1 MLTESGTVELKRK
14 YVDDIKKTVIAFA
27 NGDGGTVYIGVED
40 DGAVT
45 GVEDPDG
52 TMLQAANALRDAIR
66 PDVTLFVA
74 CNAEEL
80 EGKTI
85 VTLRVQ
91 RGTARPYYLAGKGI
105 RPEGVF
111 VRFGAS
117 TVPATEAA
125 ILDMIRET
133 SGDCY
138 EASRSLNQQLTFQKA
153 GEYFQKQGLAFGEQ
167 QKRTLGLIGSDGTYT
182 NLALLLSE
190 QCIHTLKLAVFQ
202 GSRKTVFRDR
212 AELTGSLL
220 NQLDEAF
227 AYIDRFNNTHADY
240 RGLERVDV
248 RDYPVQAI
256 REALLNAIIHRD
268 YSFRA
273 PTLISIFDDRIEFV
287 SVGGL
292 VRGLTKA
299 DILLGVSAPRNERLA
314 NVFYRLRLIEAY
326 GTGMPKIQECY
337 REQPVQPVIEIAD
350 HAFKVTLPN
359 LNYGREAQA
368 SETRR
373 TSGLTERE
381 ATVLALL
388 EERGSI
394 TRREVEKA
402 LGVSQATAIL
412 ALREMTRK
420 GLLRKT
426 GGGRTQAYCLP
437 ER

>member
-167 QKRTLGLIGSDGTYT
+167 QKRTLGLIGADGTYT
-182 NLALLLSE
+182 NLGLLLSE

-202 GSRKTVFRDR
+202 GGRKTVFRDR

-299 DILLGVSAPRNERLA
+299 DILLGVSAPRNEQLA

-359 LNYGREAQA
+359 LNYGREAQTA
-368 SETRR
+368 ETRR

-402 LGVSQATAIL
+402 LDVSQATAIL

>member
-337 REQPVQPVIEIAD
+337 REQPVQPVIEIAE

-368 SETRR
+368 AETRR

>member
-1 MLTESGTVELKRK
+1 MLTESGSVELKRK

-299 DILLGVSAPRNERLA
+299 DILLGVSAPRNEQLA

-359 LNYGREAQA
+359 LNYGREAQTA
-368 SETRR
+368 ETRR

>member
-1 MLTESGTVELKRK
+1 MTESGTVELKRK

-368 SETRR
+368 AETRR

>member
-1 MLTESGTVELKRK
+1 MLTESGSVELKRK

-74 CNAEEL
+74 CSAEEL

-167 QKRTLGLIGSDGTYT
+167 QKRTLGLIGADGTYT

-202 GSRKTVFRDR
+202 GGRKTVFRDR

-248 RDYPVQAI
+248 RDYPIQAI

-299 DILLGVSAPRNERLA
+299 DILLGVSAPRNEQLA

-359 LNYGREAQA
+359 LNYGREAQTA
-368 SETRR
+368 ETRR

>member
-182 NLALLLSE
+182 NLGLLLSE

-202 GSRKTVFRDR
+202 GGRKTVFRDR

-299 DILLGVSAPRNERLA
+299 DILLGVSAPAE
-314 NVFYRLRLIEAY
+314 
-326 GTGMPKIQECY
+326 
-337 REQPVQPVIEIAD
+337 
-350 HAFKVTLPN
+350 
-359 LNYGREAQA
+359 
-368 SETRR
+368 
-373 TSGLTERE
+373 
-381 ATVLALL
+381 
-388 EERGSI
+388 
-394 TRREVEKA
+394 
-402 LGVSQATAIL
+402 
-412 ALREMTRK
+412 
-420 GLLRKT
+420 
-426 GGGRTQAYCLP
+426 
-437 ER
+437 

>member
-359 LNYGREAQA
+359 LNYGREAQTA
-368 SETRR
+368 ETRR

-437 ER
+437 DR

>member
-1 MLTESGTVELKRK
+1 M
-14 YVDDIKKTVIAFA
+14 
-27 NGDGGTVYIGVED
+27 ED

-167 QKRTLGLIGSDGTYT
+167 QKRTLGLIGADGTYT

-368 SETRR
+368 AETRR

>member
-292 VRGLTKA
+292 VRGLTKE
-299 DILLGVSAPRNERLA
+299 DILLGVSAPRNEQLA

-368 SETRR
+368 AETRR

>member
-182 NLALLLSE
+182 NLGLLLSE

-202 GSRKTVFRDR
+202 GGRKTVFRDR

-299 DILLGVSAPRNERLA
+299 DILLGVSAPRNEQLA

-368 SETRR
+368 AETRR

>member
-292 VRGLTKA
+292 VRGLTKE
-299 DILLGVSAPRNERLA
+299 DILLGVSAPRNEQLA

-326 GTGMPKIQECY
+326 GTGLPKIQECY

-359 LNYGREAQA
+359 LNYGQEAQTA
-368 SETRR
+368 ETRR

-437 ER
+437 DR

>member
-167 QKRTLGLIGSDGTYT
+167 QKRTLGLIGVDGTYT

-202 GSRKTVFRDR
+202 GGRKTVFRDR

-299 DILLGVSAPRNERLA
+299 DILLGVSAPRNEQLA

-359 LNYGREAQA
+359 LNYGREAQTA
-368 SETRR
+368 ETRR

>member
-299 DILLGVSAPRNERLA
+299 DILLGVSAPRNEQLA

-368 SETRR
+368 AETRR

>member
-240 RGLERVDV
+240 RCLERVDV

-368 SETRR
+368 AETRR

>member
-314 NVFYRLRLIEAY
+314 NVFYRLCLIEAY

-368 SETRR
+368 AETRR

-402 LGVSQATAIL
+402 LGVSQTTAIL

>member
-368 SETRR
+368 AETRR

>member
-240 RGLERVDV
+240 RGLEREDV

-350 HAFKVTLPN
+350 HAFKVTLPK

-368 SETRR
+368 AETRR

>member
-1 MLTESGTVELKRK
+1 MLTESGSVELKRK

-40 DGAVT
+40 DGTVT

-167 QKRTLGLIGSDGTYT
+167 QKRTLGLIGADGTYT

-202 GSRKTVFRDR
+202 GGRKTVFRDR

-299 DILLGVSAPRNERLA
+299 DILLGVSAPRNEQLA

-359 LNYGREAQA
+359 LNYGREAQTA
-368 SETRR
+368 ETRR

>member
-167 QKRTLGLIGSDGTYT
+167 QKRTLGLIGADGTYT

-299 DILLGVSAPRNERLA
+299 DILLGVSAPRNEQLA

-368 SETRR
+368 AETRR

>member
-105 RPEGVF
+105 RPEGGF

-368 SETRR
+368 AETRR

>member
-1 MLTESGTVELKRK
+1 MTESGTVELKRK

-167 QKRTLGLIGSDGTYT
+167 QKRTLGLIGADGTYT

-202 GSRKTVFRDR
+202 GGRKTVFRDR

-299 DILLGVSAPRNERLA
+299 DILLGVSAPRNEQLA

-359 LNYGREAQA
+359 LNYGREAQTA
-368 SETRR
+368 ETRR

>member
-52 TMLQAANALRDAIR
+52 TMLQAANTLRDAIR

-292 VRGLTKA
+292 VRGLTKE
-299 DILLGVSAPRNERLA
+299 DILLGVSAPRNEQLA

-368 SETRR
+368 AETRR

-437 ER
+437 DR

>member
-368 SETRR
+368 AETRR

-437 ER
+437 DR

>member
-52 TMLQAANALRDAIR
+52 TMLQAANTLRDAIR

-299 DILLGVSAPRNERLA
+299 DILLGVSAPRNEQLA

-359 LNYGREAQA
+359 LNYGREAQTA
-368 SETRR
+368 ETRR

>member
-182 NLALLLSE
+182 NLGLLLSE

-202 GSRKTVFRDR
+202 GGRKTVFRDR

-299 DILLGVSAPRNERLA
+299 DILLGVSAPRNEQLA

-359 LNYGREAQA
+359 LNYGREAQTA
-368 SETRR
+368 ETRR

-402 LGVSQATAIL
+402 LDVSQATAIL

>member
-167 QKRTLGLIGSDGTYT
+167 QKRTLGLIGADGTYT

-202 GSRKTVFRDR
+202 GGRKTVFRDR

-299 DILLGVSAPRNERLA
+299 DILLGVSAPRNEQLA

-359 LNYGREAQA
+359 LNYGREAQTA
-368 SETRR
+368 ETRR

>member
-202 GSRKTVFRDR
+202 GGRKTVFRDR

-299 DILLGVSAPRNERLA
+299 DILLGVSAPRNEQLA

-359 LNYGREAQA
+359 LNYGREAQTA
-368 SETRR
+368 ETRR

-402 LGVSQATAIL
+402 LDVSQATAIL

>member
-167 QKRTLGLIGSDGTYT
+167 QKRTLGLIGADGTYT

-202 GSRKTVFRDR
+202 GGRKTVFRDR

-292 VRGLTKA
+292 VRGLTKE
-299 DILLGVSAPRNERLA
+299 DILLGVSAPRNEQLA

-368 SETRR
+368 AETRR

-437 ER
+437 DR

>member
-182 NLALLLSE
+182 NLGLLLSE

-202 GSRKTVFRDR
+202 GGRKTVFRDR

-299 DILLGVSAPRNERLA
+299 DILLGVSAPRNEQLA
-314 NVFYRLRLIEAY
+314 NVLYRLRLIEAY

-359 LNYGREAQA
+359 LNYGREAQTA
-368 SETRR
+368 ETRR

-402 LGVSQATAIL
+402 LDVSQATAIL

>member
-66 PDVTLFVA
+66 PDVTLFVV
-74 CNAEEL
+74 CSAEEL

-117 TVPATEAA
+117 TVPATEAT

-167 QKRTLGLIGSDGTYT
+167 QKRTLGLIGADGTYT

-202 GSRKTVFRDR
+202 GGRKTVFRDR

-299 DILLGVSAPRNERLA
+299 DILLGVSAPRNEQLA

-359 LNYGREAQA
+359 LNYDREAQTA
-368 SETRR
+368 ETRR

-437 ER
+437 DR

>member
-167 QKRTLGLIGSDGTYT
+167 QKRTLGLIGADGTYT

-202 GSRKTVFRDR
+202 GGRKTVFRDR

-368 SETRR
+368 AETRR

>member
-91 RGTARPYYLAGKGI
+91 RGTARHYYLAGKGI

-368 SETRR
+368 AETRR

>member
-52 TMLQAANALRDAIR
+52 TMLQAANTLRDAIR

-202 GSRKTVFRDR
+202 GGRKTVFRDR

-299 DILLGVSAPRNERLA
+299 DILLGVSAPRNEQLA

-359 LNYGREAQA
+359 LNYGREAQTA
-368 SETRR
+368 ETRR

-402 LGVSQATAIL
+402 LDVSQATAIL

>member
-202 GSRKTVFRDR
+202 GGRKTVFRDR

-368 SETRR
+368 AETRR

-402 LGVSQATAIL
+402 LDVSQATAIL

>member
-202 GSRKTVFRDR
+202 GGRKTVFRDR

-368 SETRR
+368 AETRR